1 MDYMKESIASL
12 EILEHIKKENFTQR
26 VCLFITGTLLYA
38 LSFTIFFEPF
48 NIVTGGTTGLAQII
62 NSIKPI
68 NISLFVL
75 VASFIIQVLGFLLLG
90 FKETVKTFLGVIIL
104 PIFLEFATVFTSYI
118 DFSNTSLFLTVTCG
132 SIIMGFASG
141 IILKSGFSLGGFQTI
156 YQIIYKYL
164 RISVGKSSLIL
175 NGTLIFISGFFFGF
189 SNVLYAIAGLYIG
202 SYITDKE
209 ILGTS
214 VCKTFYIVTTKE
226 KEVNEFIIS
235 NLGHSATIIDAKGG
249 YTGDKKKVLMCA
261 IPTRQYFLMKE
272 IVKEID
278 ENSFFLATDTY
289 EINGGR

>member
-26 VCLFITGTLLYA
+26 ICLFITGTLLYA

-75 VASFIIQVLGFLLLG
+75 VASFIIQILGFLLLG
-90 FKETVKTFLGVIIL
+90 FKETVKTLLGVIIL

-132 SIIMGFASG
+132 SIITGFASG
-141 IILKSGFSLGGFQTI
+141 IILKSGF
-156 YQIIYKYL
+156 
-164 RISVGKSSLIL
+164 SVGKSSLIL

>member
-1 MDYMKESIASL
+1 MKESIASL

-90 FKETVKTFLGVIIL
+90 FKETVKTLLGVIIL

>member
-1 MDYMKESIASL
+1 MISS
-12 EILEHIKKENFTQR
+12 
-26 VCLFITGTLLYA
+26 GTFSGKRKIPA
-38 LSFTIFFEPF
+38 
-48 NIVTGGTTGLAQII
+48 NI
-62 NSIKPI
+62 P
-68 NISLFVL
+68 
-75 VASFIIQVLGFLLLG
+75 
-90 FKETVKTFLGVIIL
+90 
-104 PIFLEFATVFTSYI
+104 
-118 DFSNTSLFLTVTCG
+118 
-132 SIIMGFASG
+132 
-141 IILKSGFSLGGFQTI
+141 ILKSGFSLGGFQTI

>member
-75 VASFIIQVLGFLLLG
+75 VASFIIQILGFLLLG
-90 FKETVKTFLGVIIL
+90 FKETVKTLLGVIIL

-132 SIIMGFASG
+132 SIITGFASG

>member
-26 VCLFITGTLLYA
+26 ICLFITGTLLYA

-90 FKETVKTFLGVIIL
+90 FKETVKTLLGVIIL

-235 NLGHSATIIDAKGG
+235 NLGHSATIIDGKGG

-278 ENSFFLATDTY
+278 ENSFFVATDTY

>member
-90 FKETVKTFLGVIIL
+90 FKETVKTLLGVIIL

>member
-26 VCLFITGTLLYA
+26 ICLFITGTLLYA

-90 FKETVKTFLGVIIL
+90 FKETVKTLLGVIIL

-249 YTGDKKKVLMCA
+249 YTGDKKKVLMG
-261 IPTRQYFLMKE
+261 I
-272 IVKEID
+272 
-278 ENSFFLATDTY
+278 
-289 EINGGR
+289 

>member
-26 VCLFITGTLLYA
+26 ICLFITGTLLYA

-90 FKETVKTFLGVIIL
+90 FKETVKTLLGVIIL

>member
-26 VCLFITGTLLYA
+26 ICLFITGTLLYA

-90 FKETVKTFLGVIIL
+90 FKETLKTLLGVIIL

>member
-1 MDYMKESIASL
+1 MDYMKENIASL

-26 VCLFITGTLLYA
+26 ICLFITGTLLYA

-75 VASFIIQVLGFLLLG
+75 VASFIIQILGFLLLG
-90 FKETVKTFLGVIIL
+90 FKETVKTLLGVIIL

-132 SIIMGFASG
+132 SIITGFASG

>member
-90 FKETVKTFLGVIIL
+90 FKETVKTLLGVIIL

-132 SIIMGFASG
+132 SIITGFASG

>member
-90 FKETVKTFLGVIIL
+90 FKETVKTLLGVIIL

-132 SIIMGFASG
+132 SIITGFASG

-189 SNVLYAIAGLYIG
+189 TNVLYAIAGLYIG

>member
-90 FKETVKTFLGVIIL
+90 FKETVKTLLGVIIL

-235 NLGHSATIIDAKGG
+235 NLGHSATIIDGKGG

-278 ENSFFLATDTY
+278 ENAFFLATDTY

>member
-26 VCLFITGTLLYA
+26 ICLFITGTLLYA

-90 FKETVKTFLGVIIL
+90 FKETVKTLLGVIIL

-132 SIIMGFASG
+132 SIITGFASG

>member
-26 VCLFITGTLLYA
+26 ICLFITGTLLYA
-38 LSFTIFFEPF
+38 LSFIIFFEPF

-90 FKETVKTFLGVIIL
+90 FKETVKTLLGVIIL

>member
-26 VCLFITGTLLYA
+26 ICLFITGTLLYA

-75 VASFIIQVLGFLLLG
+75 VASFIIQILGFLLLG
-90 FKETVKTFLGVIIL
+90 FKETVKTLLGVIIL

-132 SIIMGFASG
+132 SIITGFASG

>member
-26 VCLFITGTLLYA
+26 ICLFITGTLLYA

-75 VASFIIQVLGFLLLG
+75 VASFIIQILGFLLLG
-90 FKETVKTFLGVIIL
+90 FKETVKTLLGVIIL

>member
-1 MDYMKESIASL
+1 MKESIASL

-26 VCLFITGTLLYA
+26 ICLFITGTLLYA

-90 FKETVKTFLGVIIL
+90 FKETVKTLLGVIIL

-132 SIIMGFASG
+132 SIITGFASG

>member
-1 MDYMKESIASL
+1 MKESIASL

-90 FKETVKTFLGVIIL
+90 FKETVKTLLGVIIL

-132 SIIMGFASG
+132 SIITGFASG

>member
-62 NSIKPI
+62 NAIKPI

-90 FKETVKTFLGVIIL
+90 FKETVKTLLGVIIL

-235 NLGHSATIIDAKGG
+235 NLGHSATIIDGKGG

-278 ENSFFLATDTY
+278 KNAFFLATDTY

>member
-1 MDYMKESIASL
+1 MKESIASL

-26 VCLFITGTLLYA
+26 ICLFITGTLLYA

-75 VASFIIQVLGFLLLG
+75 VASFIIQILGFLLLG
-90 FKETVKTFLGVIIL
+90 FKETVKTLLGVIIL